1 MFAAKT
7 IIAVAR
13 GVACLNPALARNNP
27 TRECVRL
34 SNCEVSAMKGILKQI
49 NRSNGGL
56 PKYAVEGAVML
67 SASGIEGDV
76 QRDRR
81 FHGGINKAVHD
92 FGRTDRFPDKGG
104 LSHLLRRPREN
115 LTVSGLDP
123 NLWRRGQRYRV
134 GEDAVVE
141 LTTLRQPCGN
151 LNIYGPAVQTELYDA
166 RCKAGDITSP
176 CWARGGFYGKV
187 IKPGLIIAG
196 APVILQSDIA

>member
-1 MFAAKT
+1 
-7 IIAVAR
+7 
-13 GVACLNPALARNNP
+13 
-27 TRECVRL
+27 
-34 SNCEVSAMKGILKQI
+34 MKGILKQI

-56 PKYAVEGAVML
+56 PKYAVEGAVMF

-81 FHGGINKAVHD
+81 FHGGINKAVLMISAELID
-92 FGRTDRFPDKGG
+92 SLIKAGYPIYYGALG
-104 LSHLLRRPREN
+104 EN
-115 LTVSGLDP
+115 LTVSGLDL

-134 GEDAVVE
+134 GEDAVIE

-151 LNIYGPAVQTELYDA
+151 LNIYGPAIQTELYDA